1 MFEMSLDDLNRI
13 EKGVKKCW
21 IYKDDLSR
29 ELAYDFLLKIN
40 YSIQDINYLLD
51 NNQQVEKRT
60 DVISIIV
67 MICWIVESVRQYKS
81 CLLPN
86 LLDNFYFSKQEDL
99 SKSYLFIK
107 AIRSFIVA
115 HPLNTDKHEKFG
127 FDGDIICIDLRNK
140 KPVPLRYGNND
151 TKRISLDGIERCGAE
166 QDSDLYLCTY
176 SRKANAKFFQY
187 YVVDFKEIIQV
198 AKVYIEQLYEIDRY
212 LSKLKKK
219 NYAAK

>member
-1 MFEMSLDDLNRI
+1 MSLDDLNRI

>member
-1 MFEMSLDDLNRI
+1 MFEMSLEDLNRI